1 MNHYPHIMI
10 VCESAGDRNML
21 QDVLADLAELSFGNS
36 GEQGIRNAQAWK
48 PELMV
53 VGVTL
58 ADMDG
63 AQVLGALKKDP
74 RTAGIPVL
82 LMADRGDAD
91 AESRL
96 LLKGATDVL
105 HTPLRAE
112 VVRSRIQLHL
122 NLVRHARQLHA
133 FEQKDQHMQKAS
145 ELLDDLLATTKLVAN
160 HVSDGLPVEPLLD
173 RWLVTGQQLKRTLAS
188 GRKAGTAP
196 MQQDHAPAPAAVESV
211 QPDPSTSN
219 AASPGAAAPSSTKPA
234 TPPPAAPVRGSSG
247 ENHLWLPLDP
257 QDPTA
262 R

>member
-1 MNHYPHIMI
+1 MNHHPHIVV
-10 VCESAGDRNML
+10 VCDTAGDKSVL
-21 QDVLADLAELSFGNS
+21 QDVLADLAEVSFGNS
-36 GEQGIRNAQAWK
+36 GEQGIRNAQAWQ

-63 AQVLGALKKDP
+63 AQALGALKKDP

-82 LMADRGDAD
+82 LMVDRGDAD

-96 LLKGATDVL
+96 LLQGATDVL

-112 VVRSRIQLHL
+112 AVRSRIQLHL
-122 NLVRHARQLHA
+122 NLARHARQSHA

-145 ELLDDLLATTKLVAN
+145 ELLVDLLATTKLVAN
-160 HVSDGLPVEPLLD
+160 HVADGLPVEPLLD

-188 GRKAGTAP
+188 GRKAGAAP
-196 MQQDHAPAPAAVESV
+196 MQQDHAFAPAAVAAV
-211 QPDPSTSN
+211 QPPPSNT
-219 AASPGAAAPSSTKPA
+219 ASPAAVPPASDKPK
-234 TPPPAAPVRGSSG
+234 TPPPAAPPAGAPD
-247 ENHLWLPLDP
+247 ENHLWLPMDP
-257 QDPTA
+257 QDPSA